1 MKIQTRRV
9 FSRREQP
16 GTDVLSFDAFGPF
29 FLSGPETPNPA
40 SLPALSTLGG
50 DEARF
55 SMSDFSNMKMALVF
69 ERLHHEFS

>member
-29 FLSGPETPNPA
+29 FLSGPKTQNSA
-40 SLPALSTLGG
+40 SLPALSTIGC
-50 DEARF
+50 DEDRF
-55 SMSDFSNMKMALVF
+55 SKPHFSNLKMALFF